1 MLVPHHD
8 KGCVRAVAEDEIK
21 LRYGEV
27 GSVNNKSKF
36 GNYLRF
42 YTLQSK
48 IHVNNLLI
56 IKDMISALAVSLTRL
71 IHILLIT
78 FTKSPCLLN

>member
-1 MLVPHHD
+1 MLVPRHD
-8 KGCVRAVAEDEIK
+8 KGCARAVAEDKIE

-27 GSVNNKSKF
+27 GSVNNKNKF
-36 GNYLRF
+36 GNYLRL

-56 IKDMISALAVSLTRL
+56 IKDMISALAVSLSRL
-71 IHILLIT
+71 VHIY
-78 FTKSPCLLN
+78 